1 MCVWKNSCCS
11 LQVGM
16 EVAPQ
21 LKDNLNR
28 NFFDLLGTF
37 QQISG
42 ESVQNQ
48 LVVQRV
54 ELPEYLTLYS
64 PAINWILQCIA
75 YRAPEA
81 NVSSILTTFLKLRKR
96 SDFSAKIKSMFFV
109 VFIPVF
115 VVGDDGEVQDPGQQ
129 VSVFETQEVNSVRTV
144 TYSVSHDDVCVGP
157 TVLCCWIQSWG
168 HSDLSLLQPVPP
180 ISSAWLKTVTRP
192 AFPRSDVKNQL
203 FGFPHPWS
211 LTLKRP
217 AVVVTSPAPPFWL
230 SGTQSCLCRPSWD
243 REAEHSE
250 RSVEGGHQ
258 SAQSSGA
265 VATLL
270 ASWRCLSLAV
280 DVWPEVC
287 SVFNSGLHQLCWNL
301 GGVHMPTLYS
311 ERAE

>member
-1 MCVWKNSCCS
+1 
-11 LQVGM
+11 M

-81 NVSSILTTFLKLRKR
+81 NVSSILTPFIKLKKR

-109 VFIPVF
+109 VFFPVF

-129 VSVFETQEVNSVRTV
+129 VSAFETQEVNSVRTV
-144 TYSVSHDDVCVGP
+144 TYPG
-157 TVLCCWIQSWG
+157 
-168 HSDLSLLQPVPP
+168 
-180 ISSAWLKTVTRP
+180 
-192 AFPRSDVKNQL
+192 
-203 FGFPHPWS
+203 
-211 LTLKRP
+211 
-217 AVVVTSPAPPFWL
+217 TS
-230 SGTQSCLCRPSWD
+230 
-243 REAEHSE
+243 
-250 RSVEGGHQ
+250 
-258 SAQSSGA
+258 
-265 VATLL
+265 
-270 ASWRCLSLAV
+270 
-280 DVWPEVC
+280 
-287 SVFNSGLHQLCWNL
+287 
-301 GGVHMPTLYS
+301 
-311 ERAE
+311 